1 MCEIKPFLDTSQSVT
16 AFGRQMIEQTK
27 THVEEQYTI
36 KNGYEHDAQVSHVP
50 AAMVSACGAAR
61 VHTIDV
67 SVMAYVV

>member
-50 AAMVSACGAAR
+50 VGHGACL
-61 VHTIDV
+61 
-67 SVMAYVV
+67 VVLHECTPLTLV

>member
-36 KNGYEHDAQVSHVP
+36 KNGYEHDAQVSQVP
-50 AAMVSACGAAR
+50 AATPAFGAAR
-61 VHTIDV
+61 VHTVGV
-67 SVMAYVV
+67 SVMAYVA